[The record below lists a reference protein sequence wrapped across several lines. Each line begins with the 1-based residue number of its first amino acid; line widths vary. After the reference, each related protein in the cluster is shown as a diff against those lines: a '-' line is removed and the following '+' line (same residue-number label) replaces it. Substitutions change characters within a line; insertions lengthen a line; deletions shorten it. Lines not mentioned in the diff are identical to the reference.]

1 MEAERRVINI
11 LVVRSLLAG
20 DVQVWSWMYESEA
33 QEREV
38 RVGDLN
44 LGIISTGQVIL
55 IKAINLSEPQFNH
68 L

>member
-1 MEAERRVINI
+1 
-11 LVVRSLLAG
+11 
-20 DVQVWSWMYESEA
+20 MYESEA